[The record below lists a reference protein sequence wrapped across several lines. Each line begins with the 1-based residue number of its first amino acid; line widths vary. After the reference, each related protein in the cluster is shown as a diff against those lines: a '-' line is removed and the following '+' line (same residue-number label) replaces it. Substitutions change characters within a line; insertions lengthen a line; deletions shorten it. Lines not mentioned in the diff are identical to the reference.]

1 MKGATQECRP
11 GAMQRRG
18 PPSTAPSCA
27 STRQALDGTLGRW
40 LVTLSLP
47 LREGRA
53 GSPRG
58 GVALPLQLPACG
70 VSWVRLKDINK
81 LSPSPDPPTRLGSS
95 GAEPGQDQTRSSQF
109 TTASRIRDPS
119 TGSTKGGPALLL
131 PCSLAETSLP
141 RTTPTGSSWSQHEG
155 AGTPR
160 M

>member
-1 MKGATQECRP
+1 
-11 GAMQRRG
+11 MQRRG

-81 LSPSPDPPTRLGSS
+81 LSPSPDPRH
-95 GAEPGQDQTRSSQF
+95 A
-109 TTASRIRDPS
+109 
-119 TGSTKGGPALLL
+119 
-131 PCSLAETSLP
+131 
-141 RTTPTGSSWSQHEG
+141 
-155 AGTPR
+155 
-160 M
+160 